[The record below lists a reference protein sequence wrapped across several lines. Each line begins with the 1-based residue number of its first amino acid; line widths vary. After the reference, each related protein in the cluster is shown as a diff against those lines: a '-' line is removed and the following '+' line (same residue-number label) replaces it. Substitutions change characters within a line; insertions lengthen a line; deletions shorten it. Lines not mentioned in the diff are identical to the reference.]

1 MRGFRRTQDPR
12 VTALL
17 SSSSRE
23 RILAWGELS
32 DDSVVVCT
40 DLAIHYPPPQNVI
53 QDQPDVRR
61 ARRDHPDVVPDQP
74 DVVQD
79 QPDDPTAPGATRV
92 PWDLVVRGAWSEEF
106 LDLVVQSHP
115 GGPTRQVRLRFSA
128 PGNVPAVVKERVQWT
143 VVASQSVELTH
154 PSGRSG
160 SAMLNA
166 RRSPATGEV
175 RWAVVFGQGID
186 AADPAWRAAADAVLA
201 DLRSQ
206 LGV

>member
-1 MRGFRRTQDPR
+1 M
-12 VTALL
+12 
-17 SSSSRE
+17 
-23 RILAWGELS
+23 
-32 DDSVVVCT
+32 
-40 DLAIHYPPPQNVI
+40 
-53 QDQPDVRR
+53 
-61 ARRDHPDVVPDQP
+61 
-74 DVVQD
+74 
-79 QPDDPTAPGATRV
+79 
-92 PWDLVVRGAWSEEF
+92 VRGAWSEEF

>member
-40 DLAIHYPPPQNVI
+40 DLAIHYPAPQNVI
-53 QDQPDVRR
+53 QDQPDVGR
-61 ARRDHPDVVPDQP
+61 ARRDHPDVI
-74 DVVQD
+74 QD